1 LIIFL
6 HSPSSNFFHLL
17 LVFSLYLLIHHFSL
31 QSDRMKQVQQHLD
44 TLNALCLVL
53 GMDFKHTVSE
63 VHPSFGDSG
72 GLRDISNLTI
82 QHLATTIHKLR
93 EVKIQRMQKVTTGL
107 NFSQYLILNML
118 FQIDHVVPLC
128 HCSSKIL
135 QLQCWSYGI

>member
-1 LIIFL
+1 M
-6 HSPSSNFFHLL
+6 N
-17 LVFSLYLLIHHFSL
+17 
-31 QSDRMKQVQQHLD
+31 QVQQNLE

-82 QHLATTIHKLR
+82 QHLATTIHKLL
-93 EVKIQRMQKVTTGL
+93 EVKIQRMQKVITGL
-107 NFSQYLILNML
+107 NFSRDLVLDML

-128 HCSSKIL
+128 HCSFKIL
-135 QLQCWSYGI
+135 HLQCWSYGI